1 MFLRDGA
8 SRGTPGTMQLVWNDQ
23 RDISAHKATVVQSL
37 RWNNVLPRQ
46 ARDKEKEERGLAHLR
61 LRLSRS
67 ISTAPAPPTH

>member
-37 RWNNVLPRQ
+37 RWNTMFCQDRVGT
-46 ARDKEKEERGLAHLR
+46 K
-61 LRLSRS
+61 
-67 ISTAPAPPTH
+67 